1 MGRRSIH
8 FLSCCLLLLSIAGCN
23 SGSITREPVT
33 TITPATAVLL
43 PAQTV
48 QFNATSNGSISGS
61 TVWMVNNVAGGTAAT
76 GTISS
81 SGLYTAPKTSLPASA
96 QISLSSSTKK
106 SDPLALAQVTF
117 FQANQFT
124 PGVVT
129 GSNNPLVASYNFTAP
144 QGATVEVQFGTTTSY
159 GLNTWS
165 QPAPAAGGNVQILVA
180 GMRAN
185 TTYHMQAIAHL
196 PTGNDVVDADNIFI
210 TPPISSDIVPIIT
223 VEQTAGSS
231 LGSGVELLN
240 LIQEAPTNKLTAVAT
255 DMQGNLI
262 WYYPMQPNGPTPI
275 KLLPNGHMLLVID
288 TVSASEVQEIDLA
301 GNIIYDLTQAQ
312 IQAGLAAI
320 NSPFQT
326 LQDLHHDIQKL
337 PNGHLMLLA
346 NYNKPYPN
354 QPNSP
359 AALGDVLIEWD
370 PVKGV
375 PVWTWDTFDHI
386 PLSHAPV
393 SASDWTHSNAV
404 VYSPDDGNLILSM
417 RDQNWIIKIDYQDGK
432 GSGDILWHL
441 GPGGDFTL
449 ANGES
454 PSEWNTGQHYPVFLS
469 PNTAGIISL
478 LFFNNGN
485 WRITGANSELC
496 GTTGQPACYSSVPV
510 FQLNEYTK
518 TAQVLSEHV
527 LSPAFSQCCGSTN
540 ILSNGDLEY
549 DVAFDI
555 NTPGKSYI
563 QEVTEGASPEL
574 IWQMNIFGELAYR
587 GFRIPSLY
595 PGVEWT
601 QEAIA
606 TANTAVKPAT
616 KAAKK

>member
-1 MGRRSIH
+1 M
-8 FLSCCLLLLSIAGCN
+8 
-23 SGSITREPVT
+23 
-33 TITPATAVLL
+33 
-43 PAQTV
+43 
-48 QFNATSNGSISGS
+48 
-61 TVWMVNNVAGGTAAT
+61 
-76 GTISS
+76 
-81 SGLYTAPKTSLPASA
+81 
-96 QISLSSSTKK
+96 
-106 SDPLALAQVTF
+106 AQVTF

-606 TANTAVKPAT
+606 TANAAVKPAT